1 VGSSNL
7 DPRSLRLNFELDL
20 EVYDRTLAQQ
30 LDARI
35 DTAIST
41 AERITIRSLMRRSF
55 ALRLRDKIV
64 WLASPY
70 L

>member
-1 VGSSNL
+1 L

-20 EVYDRTLAQQ
+20 EVYDRALAQQ

-35 DTAIST
+35 DTTISN

>member
-1 VGSSNL
+1 
-7 DPRSLRLNFELDL
+7 LNFELDL
-20 EVYDRTLAQQ
+20 EVYDRNLTQQ

-35 DTAIST
+35 DATIAS
-41 AERITIRSLMRRSF
+41 AERITMRSLMRRSF